1 MRGHDDFVGSS
12 SDSQTMNDLSGT
24 PTRAR
29 YTTERPIC
37 VAVLAMGGQGGG
49 VLSDWIVELAESQGW
64 HAQSTSVPGVAQRTG
79 STLYYVEMLPPKG
92 GRAPILS
99 LMPAPGEVDVVLA
112 AELAEAGRSILRGL
126 VTPERSTLIASTHR
140 LYSVAEKEKPG
151 DATVDPNVIVDAAG
165 VAAKRVIAFDMETLA
180 IKNNSVISACLFGA
194 LAASATLPFKRDA
207 FEAIISAGGRGV
219 ESSLKAFRAAH
230 DQAAQPP
237 APARPLAKRPP
248 KRFAELPASTG
259 RADLDALLA
268 RIREYPEALQA
279 MLYAGVRRLTD
290 FQDPAYAGEYLDR
303 IAKLHELDRAHGG
316 AAKGDAF
323 TAAAAKYVAVAMVY
337 DDVIRVADLK
347 TRASRYERVL
357 RENSVGD
364 GQIVYTTEYMHP
376 RLEETAGT
384 MPAPL
389 GRFMEAHPA
398 LFGWAFRKG
407 RRVRS
412 GTIHWFL
419 MLYVL
424 SAFKP
429 IRRSTLRHQR
439 EMAHLEK
446 WLAAATTRI
455 AQNYD
460 VAVEVLNARRLIK
473 GYSDT
478 HARGESKF
486 DRVLGALPLLA
497 PRADGADW
505 MRRLRDAALL
515 DEQGIALDGALKT
528 IATL

>member
-1 MRGHDDFVGSS
+1 
-12 SDSQTMNDLSGT
+12 MNDLSGT
-24 PTRAR
+24 PTTPTR

-92 GRAPILS
+92 GHAPILS

-126 VTPERSTLIASTHR
+126 VTPDRSTLIASTHR

-151 DATVDPNVIVDAAG
+151 DATIDPTVVVDAAG
-165 VAAKRVIAFDMETLA
+165 IAAKRVVAFDMETLA
-180 IKNNSVISACLFGA
+180 TKNGSVISACLFGA
-194 LAASATLPFKRDA
+194 LAASGGLPFKREA
-207 FEAIISAGGRGV
+207 FEAVISKGGRGV

-230 DQAAQPP
+230 DQAKEPPGAQRPP
-237 APARPLAKRPP
+237 VKRPAKRLDP
-248 KRFAELPASTG
+248 LPASAG
-259 RADLDALLA
+259 RPDLDKLLA
-268 RIREYPEALQA
+268 RIREFPDALHA
-279 MLYAGVRRLTD
+279 ILYAGVKHLTD

-303 IAKLHELDRAHGG
+303 LGKLYQLDQANDG
-316 AAKGDAF
+316 ALKRYAF
-323 TAAAAKYVAVAMVY
+323 TAAAAKYVAVAMAY

-347 TRASRYERVL
+347 TRASRYDRVI
-357 RENSVGD
+357 RENSVGE

-376 RLEETAGT
+376 RLEEVAGT
-384 MPAPL
+384 MPAAL
-389 GRFMEAHPA
+389 GRFLEANPT
-398 LFGWAFRKG
+398 LFGWAFQKG

-429 IRRSTLRHQR
+429 IRRTTLRHQR
-439 EMAHLEK
+439 EMAHMGK
-446 WLAAATTRI
+446 WLSIATGTI
-455 AQNYD
+455 KQNYD
-460 VAVEVLNARRLIK
+460 VAVEALNARRLVK

-486 DRVLGALPLLA
+486 DRVLDAVALLA

-505 MRRLRDAALL
+505 MRRLRDAALM
-515 DEQGIALDGALKT
+515 DEKGIALDGALKT

>member
-1 MRGHDDFVGSS
+1 
-12 SDSQTMNDLSGT
+12 MNDLSGT
-24 PTRAR
+24 PIRMR

-92 GRAPILS
+92 DRAPILS

-126 VTPERSTLIASTHR
+126 VTPDRSTLIASTHR

-151 DATVDPNVIVDAAG
+151 DATIDPNVIVDAAG

-180 IKNNSVISACLFGA
+180 TRNNSMISACLFGA
-194 LAASATLPFKRDA
+194 LAASGTLPFKRDA
-207 FEAIISAGGRGV
+207 FEAIIGSGGRGV

-230 DQAAQPP
+230 DQTVQPP
-237 APARPLAKRPP
+237 TAAKPLAKRPA
-248 KRFAELPASTG
+248 KRFAALPASAG
-259 RADLDALLA
+259 RADLDQLVV
-268 RIREYPEALQA
+268 RVREFPEPLHPI
-279 MLYAGVRRLTD
+279 LYAGVKHLTD

-303 IAKLHELDRAHGG
+303 VSKLHELDKANGG
-316 AAKGDAF
+316 AARNYAF
-323 TAAAAKYVAVAMVY
+323 TAAGAKYIAVAMAY

-347 TRASRYERVL
+347 TRSSRYDRVV
-357 RENSVGD
+357 RDNSVGD

-389 GRFMEAHPA
+389 GRFMESHPT

-429 IRRSTLRHQR
+429 IRRMTLRHER
-439 EMAHLEK
+439 ETAHLEK
-446 WLAAATTRI
+446 WLAVASAEI

-486 DRVLGALPLLA
+486 DRVIAAVPLLT

-528 IATL
+528 IAML

>member
-1 MRGHDDFVGSS
+1 
-12 SDSQTMNDLSGT
+12 MNDLSGT
-24 PTRAR
+24 PKAPTR

-49 VLSDWIVELAESQGW
+49 VLADWIVALAEAQNW
-64 HAQSTSVPGVAQRTG
+64 HAQSTSIPGVAQRTG

-99 LMPAPGEVDVVLA
+99 LTPAPGEVDVVLA
-112 AELAEAGRSILRGL
+112 AELVEAGRSILRGL
-126 VTPERSTLIASTHR
+126 VTPDRSTLIASTHR

-151 DATVDPNVIVDAAG
+151 DATADPNVVMEATD
-165 VAAKRVIAFDMETLA
+165 VAAKRVIAFDMEKMATQ
-180 IKNNSVISACLFGA
+180 NNSVISACLFGA
-194 LAASATLPFKRDA
+194 LAASGTLPFGRDA
-207 FEAIISAGGRGV
+207 FEAVIKSGGRGA
-219 ESSLKAFRAAH
+219 EASLKAFRAAH
-230 DQAAQPP
+230 DQAK
-237 APARPLAKRPP
+237 APAVPGAARSLPKRPA
-248 KRFAELPASTG
+248 KHFDALPASAG
-259 RADLDALLA
+259 RADLDRLLA
-268 RIREYPEALQA
+268 RIREFPAPLHG
-279 MLYAGVRRLTD
+279 MLYAGAKRVTD

-303 IAKLHELDRAHGG
+303 VAKIYQLDLSNGG
-316 AAKGDAF
+316 AAKAYALTGE
-323 TAAAAKYVAVAMVY
+323 AAKYIAVAMTY

-347 TRASRYERVL
+347 TRGSRYQRVL
-357 RENSVGD
+357 SENGVGAE
-364 GQIVYTTEYMHP
+364 QIVYTTEYMHP
-376 RLEETAGT
+376 RLEEVAGT
-384 MPAPL
+384 VPAPL
-389 GRFMEAHPA
+389 GRFIEAYPA

-424 SAFKP
+424 AMFKP
-429 IRRSTLRHQR
+429 LRRTTLRHKR
-439 EMAHLEK
+439 EMAHLET
-446 WLAAATTRI
+446 WLAVAT
-455 AQNYD
+455 AQAPKNYD
-460 VAVEVLNARRLIK
+460 LAVEVIAARRLIK

-486 DRVLGALPLLA
+486 DRVIAAVPALA

-515 DEQGIALDGALKT
+515 DENGIALDGALKT